1 MEEMV
6 TITKAEYESL
16 LDDQRWLSALESA
29 GVDNWCGYSE
39 AKDML
44 AEWDEEDED
53 FEDEE

>member
-6 TITKAEYESL
+6 TITKTEYETL
-16 LDDQRWLSALESA
+16 LDNQRWLSALECA

-44 AEWDEEDED
+44 AEWDDEDDDEDE
-53 FEDEE
+53 

>member
-6 TITKAEYESL
+6 TITKTEYETL
-16 LDDQRWLSALESA
+16 LDNQRWLSALECA

-53 FEDEE
+53 EDE